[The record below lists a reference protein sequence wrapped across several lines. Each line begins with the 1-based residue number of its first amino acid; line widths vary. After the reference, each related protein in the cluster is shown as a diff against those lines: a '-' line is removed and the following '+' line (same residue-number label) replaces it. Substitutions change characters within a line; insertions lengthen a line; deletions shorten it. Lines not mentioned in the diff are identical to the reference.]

1 MRGKNKSEVIIPKGD
16 MEPELNFCG
25 SPSSMSRVVKESIKF
40 SGAPSC
46 VNLIIWDQY
55 LHISYLL

>member
-16 MEPELNFCG
+16 MEPELKFCG
-25 SPSSMSRVVKESIKF
+25 SPSAMSRVVKESVKF